1 MSTLQPD
8 RSARRALAASA
19 GGSPDGLNELEGKLY
34 DCLRGLEGL
43 PVDED
48 VSEAYAL
55 SRSVY
60 RHVLN
65 ALLLVKAE
73 IPTIASGLD
82 MTEACIT
89 AYRDLFFDVRVFRNA
104 FQVRTFIS
112 NLVDDDTEEF
122 KSYNLALV
130 EGADSLIDRYRVGE
144 APPPDPKVVV
154 SRAVREFMSRSREHR
169 GQRLTSKAAQES
181 LRCARDAVSAS
192 SHLHNI
198 SPSTTP
204 GQQAELQWRLALVPN
219 DTTIPAASAPV
230 LVTELVR
237 SGPAPQ

>member
-19 GGSPDGLNELEGKLY
+19 AGSPDGLNELEGKLY
-34 DCLRGLEGL
+34 DSLSGAEGI

-48 VSEAYAL
+48 VAEAYAL
-55 SRSVY
+55 SCSTY

-65 ALLLVKAE
+65 ALLLVKTDLA
-73 IPTIASGLD
+73 TIASGLD
-82 MTEACIT
+82 MTEGCIT
-89 AYRDLFFDVRVFRNA
+89 AYRDLFCDTRVFRNA
-104 FQVRTFIS
+104 FQVRTYIA
-112 NLVDDDTEEF
+112 NLVDDDSEEF
-122 KSYNLALV
+122 KSYNLALL

-144 APPPDPKVVV
+144 APAPDPKVVV
-154 SRAVREFMSRSREHR
+154 SRVVREFLSRSREHR
-169 GQRLTSKAAQES
+169 GKSLTSKSAQES

-192 SHLHNI
+192 THLHGI
-198 SPSTTP
+198 APSTTP
-204 GQQAELQWRLALVPN
+204 GQQAEAQWRLALIPN

-237 SGPAPQ
+237 TGPAPQ